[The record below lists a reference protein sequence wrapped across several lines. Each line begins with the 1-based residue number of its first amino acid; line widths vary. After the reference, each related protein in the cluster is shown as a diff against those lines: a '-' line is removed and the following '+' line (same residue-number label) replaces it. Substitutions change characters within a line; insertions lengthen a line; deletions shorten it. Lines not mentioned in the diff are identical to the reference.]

1 MEKIGKTLC
10 FCAFITIV
18 TSQNPI
24 VFAQIDQIDKY
35 LPDLSIDSGKSTLYK
50 SSIKLLQ
57 NEFSGILIIK
67 NMGNLQYRF
76 VFTTE
81 TGIKLFDY
89 QIYKQKI
96 NVIYGLG
103 PLKNRA
109 ITKHLGENLKM
120 LLPADSHFTN
130 YKLVKNEDYY
140 LLSVKIKKN
149 NYQYRTLK
157 GENLI
162 SYQFTKKKKLKLSAD
177 YFIKNKASNIPWKV
191 AARNHNFQLQG
202 NYQRIKDM

>member
-1 MEKIGKTLC
+1 MEKIVKTLC
-10 FCAFITIV
+10 FCTFIAIL

-24 VFAQIDQIDKY
+24 VFAQIDKIDKY

-103 PLKNRA
+103 PLKNKA

-120 LLPADSHFTN
+120 LLPANRHFTN

-140 LLSVKIKKN
+140 LLSVQIKKN
-149 NYQYRTLK
+149 NFQYRTVK
-157 GENLI
+157 SENLI
-162 SYQFTKKKKLKLSAD
+162 SFQYTKKKKLKLSAD
-177 YFIKNKASNIPWKV
+177 YFIKNKESNIPWKV
-191 AARNHNFQLQG
+191 TAHNHSFQITG
-202 NYQRIKDM
+202 NYQRLKE